1 MLRKKTNGVARRPQ
15 RTSILSEVGGK
26 TIDRRAFLR
35 GSGLAIGGLAAIGA
49 TGGTVTRANA
59 AAAANAAVNTV
70 KSVCTHCSVGCTV
83 VAEVSDGVWVGQE
96 PGWDSPFNL
105 GAHCAKGASVRE
117 HAHGERR
124 LKYPMKKEGGEWK
137 RISWEQA
144 INEIGDG
151 MMSIRD
157 ESGPDS
163 VYWLGSAKHNN
174 EQAYLFRKFAA
185 YWGTNNVDHQAR
197 ICHSTTVAGVAN
209 TWGYGAM
216 TNSYNDIHNSQA
228 IFIIGGNPAE
238 AHPVSLLHVL
248 KAKEQNNAP
257 LIVCDPR
264 FTRTAAHADEY
275 VRFRPGTDVALVW
288 GILWHIFENGWEDKE
303 FIRTRVWGMDQ
314 IKDEVAKWT
323 PEEVERVTGTPGS
336 QLERVARTLANNR
349 PGTVIWCMGGTQHT
363 NGNNNTR
370 AYCILQLAL
379 GNMGTSG
386 GGTNIFRGHDNVQGA
401 TDLGVLSH
409 TLPGYYGLSAGA
421 WGHWA
426 RVWGEDP
433 EWLAGRFVTTKT
445 KDGKDTSLQNLS
457 GIPVSRW
464 IDGVLEDPENMDNP
478 NKVRAMVL
486 WGHAPNSQTRMT
498 EMKTAMEQLDML
510 VVVDPYPTVSA
521 VLHDRTDGVYLL
533 PACTQFETYGSVT
546 ASNRSIQWREKVVDP
561 LFESK
566 SDHEII
572 GLFAQKFGF
581 HDRMFRNIGI
591 EDDGVTP
598 NIEDTLREINRGMW
612 TIGYTG
618 QSPERLKTHM
628 ENQHTF
634 DRTTLKAVGGPADG
648 DYYGLPWPSWGTP
661 EMKHPGTPNL
671 YDMSKSVAEGGLTF
685 RARFGVEYEGDNLL
699 AEGVYSVGSEIQ
711 DGYPE
716 FTYQMLVDL
725 GWDSDL
731 TEEEKRVMGRVA
743 GVEGIDEDASV
754 GNQDDGEEAQ
764 NATEGDQ
771 TEEVQDTAEAQNLA
785 QPNGEQGSSEEVGE
799 QAMSPFPSDFNDKV
813 SAVNWKTDLSGGI
826 QRVAIKHGCAP
837 FGNAKARAVVWT
849 FPDPVPLHREPLYT
863 SRRDLV
869 ADYPT
874 YEDRHAYR
882 LPTLYASI
890 QKNDFSKDF
899 PIVLTSGRLVEYEGG
914 GDETRSNPWLAELQQ
929 DMFVE
934 INPRDANNLGVRDGE
949 QVWVEG
955 PEGGKVK
962 VMAMVTNRVGE
973 GVAFMPFHFGGHFQG
988 EDQRSKYPDG
998 ADPYVLGESTNTA
1011 QTYGYDSV
1019 TQMQETKAT
1028 LCKISAA

>member
-1 MLRKKTNGVARRPQ
+1 MLRKKTNGVARRP
-15 RTSILSEVGGK
+15 RTGSILTAAAERAV
-26 TIDRRAFLR
+26 DRRAFLR
-35 GSGLAIGGLAAIGA
+35 GSGLAIGGLAALGA
-49 TGGTVTRANA
+49 TGGTVQRAEA
-59 AAAANAAVNTV
+59 AQGSGAVEAI

-83 VAEVSDGVWVGQE
+83 IAEVQGGVWTGQE

-105 GAHCAKGASVRE
+105 GAHCCKGAAVRE

-124 LKYPMKKEGGEWK
+124 LRYPMKLEGGQWK
-137 RISWEQA
+137 RVSWDQA
-144 INEIGDG
+144 IDEIGDKILD
-151 MMSIRD
+151 IRQS
-157 ESGPDS
+157 SGPDS

-216 TNSYNDIHNSQA
+216 TNSYNDIHNSRA

-275 VRFRPGTDVALVW
+275 VRFRPGTDVALIW
-288 GILWHIFENGWEDKE
+288 GILWHIFENGWEDQE

-314 IKDEVAKWT
+314 IKEEVKKWN

-336 QLERVARTLANNR
+336 QLERVARTMATNK

-370 AYCILQLAL
+370 AYCVLQLAL
-379 GNMGTSG
+379 GNMGTTG

-409 TLPGYYGLSAGA
+409 TLPGYYGLKAGSWA
-421 WGHWA
+421 HWA
-426 RVWGEDP
+426 RVWEEDLD
-433 EWLAGRFVTTKT
+433 WLKGQFASE
-445 KDGKDTSLQNLS
+445 DLMQGK

-464 IDGVLEDPENMDNP
+464 IDGVLEDKANMDQPDN
-478 NKVRAMVL
+478 VRAMVL
-486 WGHAPNSQTRMT
+486 WGHAPNSQTRMV
-498 EMKTAMEQLDML
+498 EMKAAMEKLDLL

-521 VLHDRTDGVYLL
+521 VLHDRTDGAYLL
-533 PACTQFETYGSVT
+533 PAATQFETYGSVT
-546 ASNRSIQWREKVVDP
+546 ASNRSIQWRDKVVDP
-561 LFESK
+561 LFESLP
-566 SDHEII
+566 DHTII
-572 GLFAQKFGF
+572 AKFAKKFGF
-581 HDRMFRNIGI
+581 ADRLLRNVEMNGDEPVI
-591 EDDGVTP
+591 EDIT
-598 NIEDTLREINRGMW
+598 REFNRGMW
-612 TIGYTG
+612 TVGYTG
-618 QSPERLKTHM
+618 QSPERLKLHM
-628 ENQHTF
+628 ANQHTF
-634 DRTTLKAVGGPADG
+634 DRTTLQAVGGPADG
-648 DYYGLPWPSWGTP
+648 DYYGMPWPCWGTP
-661 EMKHPGTPNL
+661 EMNHPGTPNL
-671 YDMSKSVAEGGLTF
+671 YDMSKPVSKGGLTF
-685 RARFGVEYEGDNLL
+685 RARFGVERDGDNLL
-699 AEGVYSVGSEIQ
+699 AEGVYSQGSEIQ

-716 FTYQMLVDL
+716 FTMAMLKEL
-725 GWDSDL
+725 GWDGDL
-731 TEEEKRVMGRVA
+731 TDEERAVI
-743 GVEGIDEDASV
+743 EGIA
-754 GNQDDGEEAQ
+754 
-764 NATEGDQ
+764 GDK
-771 TEEVQDTAEAQNLA
+771 T
-785 QPNGEQGSSEEVGE
+785 
-799 QAMSPFPSDFNDKV
+799 
-813 SAVNWKTDLSGGI
+813 NWKTDLSGGI
-826 QRVAIKHGCAP
+826 QRVAIKHECAP

-874 YEDRHAYR
+874 YDDRQAYR

-890 QKNDFSKDF
+890 QKNDFSKDY
-899 PIVLTSGRLVEYEGG
+899 PIILTSGRLVEYEGG

-929 DMFVE
+929 EMFVE
-934 INPRDANNLGVRDGE
+934 VNPYDANTIGFKNGE

-962 VMAMVTNRVGE
+962 VAAMVTERVGR
-973 GVAFMPFHFGGHFQG
+973 GVAFMPFHFGGFFQG

-1019 TQMQETKAT
+1019 TQMHETKAT
-1028 LCKISAA
+1028 LCKIMKA